1 MVYTFSTSPAILASS
16 PPARSPAVPI
26 KRGCAKSIPVQA
38 KQQSDDRSARV
49 SEEGSRRTS
58 FSSSKTPFV
67 SASSGGGRPP
77 AGPSEA
83 AKAQQVLVGFDAP
96 VAKPNPGQA
105 SPSKLQTRA
114 SLLSQQ
120 LLDSA
125 FSASLDFSDI
135 LSPRPLYKVSFAFG
149 RKLMFRSCSAC
160 RYRFSHLSCWPRV
173 CS

>member
-26 KRGCAKSIPVQA
+26 KRGVGKSTPVQA
-38 KQQSDDRSARV
+38 KQGDVVADRLPRV
-49 SEEGSRRTS
+49 SDEGSRRAS
-58 FSSSKTPFV
+58 FSSSKTPFA

-77 AGPSEA
+77 AGPSVA
-83 AKAQQVLVGFDAP
+83 AKAQQICVGFDAP
-96 VAKPNPGQA
+96 AAKPNQGQA
-105 SPSKLQTRA
+105 SPSKPQTRA

-135 LSPRPLYKVSFAFG
+135 LSPRPLYKVGWPLG
-149 RKLMFRSCSAC
+149 RRSM
-160 RYRFSHLSCWPRV
+160 LPIN
-173 CS
+173 